1 LTFFFRT
8 TIAGQTQYYLREI
21 KALFIVGQT
30 FPVTEVPGPHSRKIT
45 ATIKHRLMHITYK
58 LLRKTPDEHISL
70 KSVLKYFPDQNELQM
85 RQRMKVIC
93 VSDAGHCME

>member
-1 LTFFFRT
+1 
-8 TIAGQTQYYLREI
+8 
-21 KALFIVGQT
+21 
-30 FPVTEVPGPHSRKIT
+30 
-45 ATIKHRLMHITYK
+45 MHITYK